1 MNTPPQYDSSSTYS
15 SSISS
20 VSMPMTPESLPE
32 LNTTIVPSLNP
43 PLAPSYFGVMEHSG
57 DHFSKA
63 NFLIGPPEFD
73 LDCRECPTVLEEDED
88 NETSSEL
95 QEPVTPTS
103 ETHGVVH
110 ISSSCDGFHPHPL
123 IVATP
128 ATPKR
133 RQTAGTPISSTPT
146 TESPSGIGRGKL
158 RRHASERIQT
168 IIRRVNSS
176 SNKNGDGLLE
186 PSSSPPKGR
195 GFFSRR
201 HTSSMQSQGH
211 SPPLPA
217 SPTSSMELESPAIV
231 SRPSSL
237 EDKPKRPTFFSRKN
251 RSNSVNGIKDLAGTG
266 ITHPAVAGAG
276 LKSRRMSVDV
286 PHMDVPV
293 VPLSS
298 KYASHSHIPGKSKKC
313 GEGVSAIVK
322 VMHKL
327 NGPRNELFA
336 VKEFRKRA
344 RSETPEEY
352 IEKVNSEYCVSKS
365 LNHPNIVV
373 TEDLC
378 FSTNKRWCHVM
389 EYCSGGD
396 LFGLIQKDFMR
407 EPEKNCCFK
416 QLLRGVALSN
426 PGIVGSAPYIA
437 PEVQGKT
444 GPYDARK
451 LDVWSCA
458 MIYMVIVF
466 GGPLWYS
473 TEVSPNNPH
482 FAKYIEC
489 FKRWE
494 ERNPGADMKRDNS
507 YPRHPVFASLK
518 LSAMKLIY
526 RMLHLDP
533 SKRITVQEALS
544 DKWVQSIEVCN
555 VDGGRGCE
563 GSEIDAGCK
572 AAAKQVVKAGVH
584 RLHHHLPGIDAKPF
598 GKGYD

>member
-1 MNTPPQYDSSSTYS
+1 MNTPPQYDSSSSYS

-20 VSMPMTPESLPE
+20 VSMPITPESLPE

-43 PLAPSYFGVMEHSG
+43 PLAASYFSVMEHPAG
-57 DHFSKA
+57 EHFPKA
-63 NFLIGPPEFD
+63 NFIIGPPE
-73 LDCRECPTVLEEDED
+73 LDIDCHECPTVLEEDE
-88 NETSSEL
+88 ETSSEL

-110 ISSSCDGFHPHPL
+110 VSSSCEVLHSDRIPPL
-123 IVATP
+123 IMTP

-133 RQTAGTPISSTPT
+133 RQTPETPISSTPT
-146 TESPSGIGRGKL
+146 TTGTSTPTGIGSGMVRRESPSGIGRGKL
-158 RRHASERIQT
+158 RRQASERIQT

-176 SNKNGDGLLE
+176 SNKNGDGLME

-201 HTSSMQSQGH
+201 HTSAIQVH
-211 SPPLPA
+211 SPPLPV
-217 SPTSSMELESPAIV
+217 SPTSSLELGPPALI

-237 EDKPKRPTFFSRKN
+237 EDKPKRPKIFSRKN
-251 RSNSVNGIKDLAGTG
+251 RSSSVNGIKDLTGTG

-276 LKSRRMSVDV
+276 SKSRRMSIDV

-293 VPLSS
+293 VPLSL

-344 RSETPEEY
+344 QSETPEEY

-365 LNHPNIVV
+365 LDHPNIVV

-378 FSTNKRWCHVM
+378 ISTNKRWCHVM

-416 QLLRGVALSN
+416 QLLRGVAYLHDHGIAHRDLKPENLLITADGHLKITDFGVSEVFAGKHPGSAGIKCGMDMTEIRLSN

-444 GPYDARK
+444 G
-451 LDVWSCA
+451 
-458 MIYMVIVF
+458 
-466 GGPLWYS
+466 
-473 TEVSPNNPH
+473 
-482 FAKYIEC
+482 
-489 FKRWE
+489 
-494 ERNPGADMKRDNS
+494 
-507 YPRHPVFASLK
+507 
-518 LSAMKLIY
+518 
-526 RMLHLDP
+526 
-533 SKRITVQEALS
+533 
-544 DKWVQSIEVCN
+544 
-555 VDGGRGCE
+555 
-563 GSEIDAGCK
+563 
-572 AAAKQVVKAGVH
+572 
-584 RLHHHLPGIDAKPF
+584 
-598 GKGYD
+598 

>member
-1 MNTPPQYDSSSTYS
+1 
-15 SSISS
+15 
-20 VSMPMTPESLPE
+20 MTPESLPE

-43 PLAPSYFGVMEHSG
+43 PLAPSCFGSMEHLG

-73 LDCRECPTVLEEDED
+73 LDCRECPTVLEEDEG

-103 ETHGVVH
+103 ETNGVVH
-110 ISSSCDGFHPHPL
+110 ISSSCEGFHPHPH
-123 IVATP
+123 I

-133 RQTAGTPISSTPT
+133 RQTADTPISSTPMT
-146 TESPSGIGRGKL
+146 GTSTPTEIGRGGMRSESPSGIGRGKL

-176 SNKNGDGLLE
+176 SNKNGDGLLVS
-186 PSSSPPKGR
+186 SSSPTKASSPTKGR
-195 GFFSRR
+195 GFFLRR
-201 HTSSMQSQGH
+201 HTSSIRLQGH

-217 SPTSSMELESPAIV
+217 SPTSSAELEPSTFV

-276 LKSRRMSVDV
+276 LKSRRMSIDV

-378 FSTNKRWCHVM
+378 FSQNKQNLLISADGHLKIT
-389 EYCSGGD
+389 D
-396 LFGLIQKDFMR
+396 FGVSEVFAGKHPGSAGIKCGMDMTEIR
-407 EPEKNCCFK
+407 
-416 QLLRGVALSN
+416 LSN

-444 GPYDARK
+444 GLYDARK

-494 ERNPGADMKRDNS
+494 ERNPVADMKRDNS

-518 LSAMKLIY
+518 PSAMKLIY

-544 DKWVQSIEVCN
+544 DKWIQSIEVCN
-555 VDGGRGCE
+555 VDGGRECG

-572 AAAKQVVKAGVH
+572 AAAKQVVKAGIH